1 EIIPQTI
8 ASPAPQRR
16 SIRKKAVNKPS
27 SEAFTPFTS
36 PTTGR
41 RRKDVGDYW
50 LGHTLGK
57 GSSGRVKIGVHKETG
72 QKVAIK
78 IISKTHLASN
88 GSVERAVKREIAI
101 MKLID
106 HPNIISLI
114 DVIDMSDSPNLY
126 LILEYVEGGELFEHL
141 VSRGRLCE
149 TEARRYFQQIIFGL
163 EYCHRHLICH
173 RDLKPENLLLDENKN
188 IKIADFGMASLQ
200 PTGSLLRTSCGSPH
214 YASPE
219 IVAGI
224 AYNGSASDIWSCGII
239 LFALLCGHLPFDDE
253 NIRLLLSKVSYH
265 IDISLPIGLYLPSR
279 QVKSGKYRMPDHVPQ
294 LARDL
299 ITRILVIDPK
309 ERFTMEDIQSHP
321 WFTVEIHVDVN
332 LLPKPPT
339 FADVILPFKNPNQFD
354 DRIIETLR
362 ILWSDLSKDDIISA
376 LLKEENNMQKVT
388 YVLLQR
394 RATKYWEVGNA
405 DDDSTPATPAKRRR
419 PVTICAL
426 GANKDSMP
434 AIASVISSTS
444 QHSVQSKTGSSVS
457 IIDANK
463 TYPMLIPKKHTDIP
477 DMPVDRNDINMELPP
492 PVPPKPIII
501 RADLIYNQIRQDI
514 ETSVNMA
521 RKHSSMPPENW

>member
-1 EIIPQTI
+1 MVSSEVIPQTI

-16 SIRKKAVNKPS
+16 SIRKKAVKKPS
-27 SEAFTPFTS
+27 LEAFTPFSS

-88 GSVERAVKREIAI
+88 GSVERAVKREIAV

-126 LILEYVEGGELFEHL
+126 LILEYVEGGELFEYL
-141 VSRGRLCE
+141 VSQGKLCE
-149 TEARRYFQQIIFGL
+149 SEARRYFQQIIFGL
-163 EYCHRHLICH
+163 QYCHRHLICH
-173 RDLKPENLLLDENKN
+173 RDLKPENLLLDQNKN

-200 PTGSLLRTSCGSPH
+200 PAGSLLHTSCGSPH

-224 AYNGSASDIWSCGII
+224 PYNGSASDIWSCGII

-253 NIRLLLSKVSYH
+253 NIRLLLSKV
-265 IDISLPIGLYLPSR
+265 
-279 QVKSGKYRMPDHVPQ
+279 KSGKYRMPDHVSQ

-299 ITRILVIDPK
+299 ITKILVIDPK
-309 ERFTMEDIQSHP
+309 QRFTMEDIQAHP
-321 WFTVEIHVDVN
+321 WFTMENHIDIN

-339 FADVILPFKNPNQFD
+339 FEDIVMPFRNPNQFD
-354 DRIIETLR
+354 DRIIETLKV
-362 ILWSDLSKDDIISA
+362 LWSDLSKNDIINA
-376 LLKEENNMQKVT
+376 LLKDEHNMQKVT

-394 RATKYWEVGNA
+394 RANKYWEVGNA
-405 DDDSTPATPAKRRR
+405 DDDSMPATPAKRRR

-457 IIDANK
+457 IMDTNK
-463 TYPMLIPKKHTDIP
+463 AYPMPIPIKQEDIP
-477 DMPVDRNDINMELPP
+477 DVPVDRNDINMDLPP

-501 RADLIYNQIRQDI
+501 RADLIYDQIRQDI
-514 ETSVNMA
+514 ETSVNLA
-521 RKHSSMPPENW
+521 RKHSSMPPEN